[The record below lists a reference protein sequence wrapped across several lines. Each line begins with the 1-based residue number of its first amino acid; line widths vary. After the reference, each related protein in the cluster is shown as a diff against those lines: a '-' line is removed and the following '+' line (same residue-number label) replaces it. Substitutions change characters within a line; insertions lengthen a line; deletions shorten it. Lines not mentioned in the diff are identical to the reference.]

1 MSFLC
6 YHIKHIL
13 EIIQNVKKE
22 VGWHM
27 QRIYSAKLLFES
39 ISSPSSIPD
48 KIFEERIVL
57 VKAMNQRK
65 VKEIVK
71 QGFPEETYDNAE
83 GGQTNIKLAA
93 ILDIFELVD
102 HLEQKSLH
110 LSEVYSRHLI
120 FDEETSVQE
129 AIEAYSLDK

>member
-1 MSFLC
+1 M
-6 YHIKHIL
+6 
-13 EIIQNVKKE
+13 
-22 VGWHM
+22 
-27 QRIYSAKLLFES
+27 YSAKLLFES

>member
-1 MSFLC
+1 
-6 YHIKHIL
+6 
-13 EIIQNVKKE
+13 
-22 VGWHM
+22 M

-39 ISSPSSIPD
+39 TSSPSNIPD

-57 VKAMNQRK
+57 VKAKNQLQ

>member
-1 MSFLC
+1 
-6 YHIKHIL
+6 
-13 EIIQNVKKE
+13 
-22 VGWHM
+22 M

-39 ISSPSSIPD
+39 ISSPSNIPF

-57 VKAMNQRK
+57 VKAKNQLQ

>member
-1 MSFLC
+1 
-6 YHIKHIL
+6 
-13 EIIQNVKKE
+13 
-22 VGWHM
+22 M
-27 QRIYSAKLLFES
+27 QRIYSAKCLFES
-39 ISSPSSIPD
+39 TSTPSSIPD

-57 VKAMNQRK
+57 VKAKNRRK
-65 VKEIVK
+65 VKEKVE

-83 GGQTNIKLAA
+83 GGQTIIRLAA

-110 LSEVYSRHLI
+110 LSEVYSRHLV
-120 FDEETSVQE
+120 FDKETSAQE

>member
-1 MSFLC
+1 
-6 YHIKHIL
+6 
-13 EIIQNVKKE
+13 
-22 VGWHM
+22 M
-27 QRIYSAKLLFES
+27 QSMYSAKLLFES

-57 VKAMNQRK
+57 LKAKNQRQ
-65 VKEIVK
+65 VKEIIN

-83 GGQTNIKLAA
+83 GGQTNIRLAA

-102 HLEQKSLH
+102 HLEQESLH

-120 FDEETSVQE
+120 FDKETSVQE
-129 AIEAYSLDK
+129 AIEAYPLDK